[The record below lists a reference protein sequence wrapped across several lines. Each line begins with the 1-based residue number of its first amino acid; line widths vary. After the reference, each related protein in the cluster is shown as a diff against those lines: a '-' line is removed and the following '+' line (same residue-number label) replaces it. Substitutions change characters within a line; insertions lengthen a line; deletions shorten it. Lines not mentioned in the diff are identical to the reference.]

1 MQLTLQSDYTLR
13 VLIYISYHQDKIVTI
28 EEIANFYEISAHHL
42 TRIIHK
48 LGELGYIYTI
58 RGKGGGFRL
67 AKTPSEIN
75 IGELIEKIES
85 HFNIVECFDPTKKR
99 CKILGACLLKP
110 LLADAM
116 QKFIDTLKQKTLA
129 DLVINNN
136 RLKNLITKS

>member
-99 CKILGACLLKP
+99 CKILGPCLLKP